1 MIEITGSTRI
11 YGIVA
16 DPVAQVK
23 TPQTMRKVF
32 DRRGTDGVLV
42 PMHVPPAGLRDLVQA
57 LRSMKNF
64 GGMVVTVP
72 HKTSMVGL
80 CDVVTPEARA
90 VGAVNI
96 VRRESDGTFAGDI
109 LDGKGFVEGLSQN
122 GFKLEGLTVLL
133 CGAGGAARAIAFALA
148 QAGIRKLSIHN
159 RTQAAAQQI
168 LHGVKTLYAAV
179 ETELGSEDPSGFD
192 LVVNA
197 TSLGMRAEDPLPLDA
212 SRLVPKQVVAE
223 IIMTPKLTR
232 LLERAQ
238 AKGCRIQYGL
248 PMLECQ
254 IEMMADFMGVAK

>member
-1 MIEITGSTRI
+1 MIEITGNTRL

-32 DRRGTDGVLV
+32 ERRGTDGVLV
-42 PMHVPPAGLRDLVQA
+42 PMHVPPAGLADLVQA
-57 LRSMKNF
+57 IRSMKNF

-72 HKTSMVGL
+72 HKTSMVEL
-80 CDVVTPEARA
+80 CDVVTPEALA

-96 VRRESDGTFAGDI
+96 VRREPDGTLAGDI
-109 LDGKGFVEGLSQN
+109 LDGKGFVEGLRQN
-122 GFKLEGLTVLL
+122 GFKPEGLTVLL

-168 LHGVKTLYAAV
+168 LQGINALYPAV
-179 ETELGSEDPSGFD
+179 ETAPGSEDPTGFD

-212 SRLVPKQVVAE
+212 SRLSALQAVAE
-223 IIMTPKLTR
+223 IIMTPKLTP
-232 LLERAQ
+232 LLEQAQ

>member
-1 MIEITGSTRI
+1 MIEITGNTRL

-32 DRRGTDGVLV
+32 ERRGTDGVLV
-42 PMHVPPAGLRDLVQA
+42 PMHVPPAGLADLVQA
-57 LRSMKNF
+57 IRSMKNF

-72 HKTSMVGL
+72 HKTSMVEL

-96 VRRESDGTFAGDI
+96 VRRESDGTLAGDI
-109 LDGKGFVEGLSQN
+109 LDGKGFVEGLRQN
-122 GFKLEGLTVLL
+122 GFKPEGLTVLL

-159 RTQAAAQQI
+159 RTHSAAQQI
-168 LHGVKTLYAAV
+168 LQGIKSIYPGV
-179 ETELGSEDPSGFD
+179 ETSLGSEDPIGFD

-212 SRLVPKQVVAE
+212 SRLNATQAVAE
-223 IIMTPKLTR
+223 IIMTPKLTP
-232 LLERAQ
+232 LLEQAQ

>member
-1 MIEITGSTRI
+1 MIEITGNTRL

-32 DRRGTDGVLV
+32 ERRGTDGVLV
-42 PMHVPPAGLRDLVQA
+42 PMHVPPAGLADVVQA
-57 LRSMKNF
+57 MRSIQNF

-72 HKTSMVGL
+72 HKTSMVEL

-96 VRRESDGTFAGDI
+96 VRREEDGTLAGDI
-109 LDGKGFVEGLSQN
+109 LDGKGFVEGLRQN
-122 GFKLEGLTVLL
+122 GFKPEGLTVLL
-133 CGAGGAARAIAFALA
+133 CGAGGAARAIAYALA
-148 QAGIRKLSIHN
+148 QVGIRKLSIHN

-168 LHGVKTLYAAV
+168 LLGVKTLYPAV
-179 ETELGSEDPSGFD
+179 ETGLGSEDPAGFD

-197 TSLGMRAEDPLPLDA
+197 TSLGMRAEDPMPLDA
-212 SRLVPKQVVAE
+212 SRLTATQIVAE
-223 IIMTPKLTR
+223 IIMTPKLTP
-232 LLERAQ
+232 LLEQAQ

>member
-1 MIEITGSTRI
+1 MIEITGNTRL

-32 DRRGTDGVLV
+32 ERRGTDGVLV
-42 PMHVPPAGLRDLVQA
+42 PMHVSPAGLADVVQA
-57 LRSMKNF
+57 IRGIKNF

-72 HKTSMVGL
+72 HKTSMVDL

-96 VRRESDGTFAGDI
+96 VRREEDGTLAGDI
-109 LDGKGFVEGLSQN
+109 LDGKGFVEGLRQS
-122 GFKLEGLTVLL
+122 GFKPEGLTVLL
-133 CGAGGAARAIAFALA
+133 CGAGGAARAIAYALA
-148 QAGIRKLSIHN
+148 QAGIGKLSIHN

-168 LHGVKTLYAAV
+168 LQGIKTLYPAV
-179 ETELGSEDPSGFD
+179 ETRLGSEDPAGFD

-197 TSLGMRAEDPLPLDA
+197 TSLGMRAEDPMPLDA
-212 SRLVPKQVVAE
+212 SRLTATQIVAE
-223 IIMTPKLTR
+223 IIMTPKLTP
-232 LLERAQ
+232 LLEQAQ

>member
-1 MIEITGSTRI
+1 MIEITGNTRL

-32 DRRGTDGVLV
+32 ERRGTDGVLV
-42 PMHVPPAGLRDLVQA
+42 PMHVPPAGLADLVQA
-57 LRSMKNF
+57 IRSMKNF

-72 HKTSMVGL
+72 HKTSMVEL

-96 VRRESDGTFAGDI
+96 VRREPDGTLAGDI
-109 LDGKGFVEGLSQN
+109 LDGKGFVEGLRQN
-122 GFKLEGLTVLL
+122 GFKPEGLTVLL

-168 LHGVKTLYAAV
+168 LQGINTLYPAV
-179 ETELGSEDPSGFD
+179 ETGLGSEDPAGFD

-212 SRLVPKQVVAE
+212 SRLTAAQAVAE
-223 IIMTPKLTR
+223 IIMTPKLTP
-232 LLERAQ
+232 LLEQAQ

>member
-57 LRSMKNF
+57 LRSVKNF

-168 LHGVKTLYAAV
+168 LHGVKTLYPAV

-212 SRLVPKQVVAE
+212 SRLVPTQVVAE

-254 IEMMADFMGVAK
+254 IEMMADFMGVEK

>member
-1 MIEITGSTRI
+1 MIEITGNTRL

-32 DRRGTDGVLV
+32 ERRGTDGVLV
-42 PMHVPPAGLRDLVQA
+42 PMHVPPAGLADLVQA
-57 LRSMKNF
+57 IRSMKNF

-72 HKTSMVGL
+72 HKTSMVEL
-80 CDVVTPEARA
+80 CDVVTPEALA

-96 VRRESDGTFAGDI
+96 VRREPDGTLAGDI
-109 LDGKGFVEGLSQN
+109 LDGKGFVEGLRQN
-122 GFKLEGLTVLL
+122 GFKPEGLTVLL

-168 LHGVKTLYAAV
+168 LQGINSLYPAV
-179 ETELGSEDPSGFD
+179 ETALGSEDPTGFD

-212 SRLVPKQVVAE
+212 SRLSAMQAVAE
-223 IIMTPKLTR
+223 IIMTPKLTP
-232 LLERAQ
+232 LLEQAQ

>member
-1 MIEITGSTRI
+1 MIEITGNTRL

-32 DRRGTDGVLV
+32 ERRGTDGVLV
-42 PMHVPPAGLRDLVQA
+42 PIHVPPAGLADVVQA
-57 LRSMKNF
+57 IRSIKNF

-72 HKTSMVGL
+72 HKTSMVEL
-80 CDVVTPEARA
+80 CDVVTAEARA

-96 VRRESDGTFAGDI
+96 VRREPDGTLAGDI
-109 LDGKGFVEGLSQN
+109 LDGKGFVEGLRQN
-122 GFKLEGLTVLL
+122 GFKPEGLTVLL

-168 LHGVKTLYAAV
+168 LQGIKTLHPAV
-179 ETELGSEDPSGFD
+179 ETRLGSEDPTGFD

-212 SRLVPKQVVAE
+212 SRLSATQAVAE
-223 IIMTPKLTR
+223 IIMTPKLTP
-232 LLERAQ
+232 LLEQAQ

>member
-109 LDGKGFVEGLSQN
+109 LDGKGFVEGLRQN

-168 LHGVKTLYAAV
+168 LHGVKTLYPAV

-212 SRLVPKQVVAE
+212 SRLVPTQVVAE
-223 IIMTPKLTR
+223 IIMTPKLTP

-238 AKGCRIQYGL
+238 ARGCRIQYGL

>member
-80 CDVVTPEARA
+80 CDVVTSEARA

-168 LHGVKTLYAAV
+168 LHGVKTLYPAV

>member
-1 MIEITGSTRI
+1 
-11 YGIVA
+11 
-16 DPVAQVK
+16 
-23 TPQTMRKVF
+23 
-32 DRRGTDGVLV
+32 
-42 PMHVPPAGLRDLVQA
+42 MHVPPAGLRDLVQA
-57 LRSMKNF
+57 LRSVKNF

-168 LHGVKTLYAAV
+168 LHGVKTLYPAV

-212 SRLVPKQVVAE
+212 SRLVPTQVVAE

>member
-42 PMHVPPAGLRDLVQA
+42 PMH
-57 LRSMKNF
+57 MKNF

-168 LHGVKTLYAAV
+168 LHGVKTLYPAV
-179 ETELGSEDPSGFD
+179 ETALGSEDPSGFD

>member
-1 MIEITGSTRI
+1 MIEITGNTRL

-32 DRRGTDGVLV
+32 ERRGTDGVLV
-42 PMHVPPAGLRDLVQA
+42 PMHVPPAGLADLVQA
-57 LRSMKNF
+57 IRSMKNF

-72 HKTSMVGL
+72 HKTSMVEL

-96 VRRESDGTFAGDI
+96 VRREPDGMLAGDI
-109 LDGKGFVEGLSQN
+109 LDGKGFVEGLRQN
-122 GFKLEGLTVLL
+122 GFKPEGLTVLL

-168 LHGVKTLYAAV
+168 LQGINTLYPAV
-179 ETELGSEDPSGFD
+179 ETGLGSEDPTGFD

-212 SRLVPKQVVAE
+212 SRLIATQVVAE
-223 IIMTPKLTR
+223 IIMTPKLTA
-232 LLERAQ
+232 LLEQAQ

>member
-1 MIEITGSTRI
+1 MIEITGNTRL

-32 DRRGTDGVLV
+32 ERRGTDGVLV
-42 PMHVPPAGLRDLVQA
+42 PIHVPPAGLADVVQA
-57 LRSMKNF
+57 IRSIKNF

-72 HKTSMVGL
+72 HKTSMVEL
-80 CDVVTPEARA
+80 CDVVTAEARA

-96 VRRESDGTFAGDI
+96 VRREPDGTLAGDI
-109 LDGKGFVEGLSQN
+109 LDGKGFVEGLRQN
-122 GFKLEGLTVLL
+122 GFKPEGLTVLL

-168 LHGVKTLYAAV
+168 LQGIKTLHPAV
-179 ETELGSEDPSGFD
+179 ETRLGSEDPTGFD

-212 SRLVPKQVVAE
+212 SRLSATQAVAE
-223 IIMTPKLTR
+223 IIMTPKLTP
-232 LLERAQ
+232 LLEQAQ

-248 PMLECQ
+248 PMP
-254 IEMMADFMGVAK
+254 

>member
-23 TPQTMRKVF
+23 TPQTMHKVF
-32 DRRGTDGVLV
+32 ERRGTDGVLV
-42 PMHVPPAGLRDLVQA
+42 PIHVPPAGLGDLVQA

-72 HKTSMVGL
+72 HKTSMVGF

-96 VRRESDGTFAGDI
+96 VRRESDGTLAGDI
-109 LDGKGFVEGLSQN
+109 LDGKGFVEGLSQK

-159 RTQAAAQQI
+159 RTQATAQQI
-168 LHGVKTLYAAV
+168 LDGVKTLYPALQ
-179 ETELGSEDPSGFD
+179 TELGSEDPSGFD

-197 TSLGMRAEDPLPLDA
+197 TSLGMRAEDRLPLDA
-212 SRLVPKQVVAE
+212 SRLVPTQVVAE
-223 IIMTPKLTR
+223 IIMTPKLTS
-232 LLERAQ
+232 LLECAQ

>member
-57 LRSMKNF
+57 LRSVKNF

-168 LHGVKTLYAAV
+168 LHGVKTLYPAV

-197 TSLGMRAEDPLPLDA
+197 TSLGMRAEDPLPLDE
-212 SRLVPKQVVAE
+212 SRLVPTQVVAE
-223 IIMTPKLTR
+223 IIMTPKLTG

>member
-23 TPQTMRKVF
+23 TPQTMHKVF
-32 DRRGTDGVLV
+32 ERRGTDGVLV

-80 CDVVTPEARA
+80 CDVVTPAARA

-96 VRRESDGTFAGDI
+96 VRRESDGTLAGDI
-109 LDGKGFVEGLSQN
+109 LDGKGFVEGLSQQ

-148 QAGIRKLSIHN
+148 EAGIRKLSIHN

-168 LHGVKTLYAAV
+168 LHGVKTLYPAV
-179 ETELGSEDPSGFD
+179 ETGLGSEDPSGFD

-212 SRLVPKQVVAE
+212 SRLVPTQVVAE
-223 IIMTPKLTR
+223 IIMTPKLTS

>member
-57 LRSMKNF
+57 LRSVKNF

-168 LHGVKTLYAAV
+168 LHGVKTLYPAV

-212 SRLVPKQVVAE
+212 SRLVPTQVVAE

>member
-1 MIEITGSTRI
+1 MIEITGNTRL

-16 DPVAQVK
+16 DPIAQVK

-32 DRRGTDGVLV
+32 ERRGTDGVLV
-42 PMHVPPAGLRDLVQA
+42 PMHVPPAGLADLVQA
-57 LRSMKNF
+57 IRSMKNF

-72 HKTSMVGL
+72 HKTSMVEL

-96 VRRESDGTFAGDI
+96 VRREPDGRLAGDI
-109 LDGKGFVEGLSQN
+109 LDGKGFVEGLRQN
-122 GFKLEGLTVLL
+122 GFKPEGLTVLL

-168 LHGVKTLYAAV
+168 LQGINTLYPAV
-179 ETELGSEDPSGFD
+179 ETGLGSKDPAGFD

-197 TSLGMRAEDPLPLDA
+197 TSLGMRVEDPLPLDA
-212 SRLVPKQVVAE
+212 SRLSAGQAVAE
-223 IIMTPKLTR
+223 IIMTPKLTP
-232 LLERAQ
+232 LLEQAQ
-238 AKGCRIQYGL
+238 ANGCRIQYGL

>member
-1 MIEITGSTRI
+1 MIDITGNTRL

-32 DRRGTDGVLV
+32 ERRGTDGVLV
-42 PMHVPPAGLRDLVQA
+42 PLHVPPAGLSDLVQA
-57 LRSMKNF
+57 LRSLRNF

-72 HKTSMVGL
+72 HKTSMVEL

-96 VRRESDGTFAGDI
+96 VRRELDGTLAGDI
-109 LDGKGFVEGLSQN
+109 LDGKGFVEGLRQS
-122 GFKLEGLTVLL
+122 GFNPEGLAVFL

-168 LHGVKTLYAAV
+168 LQGIQKLFPNV
-179 ETELGSEDPSGFD
+179 ETALGSQDPAHAD
-192 LVVNA
+192 LVINA
-197 TSLGMRAEDPLPLDA
+197 TSLGMKKGDVFAFDV
-212 SRLVPKQVVAE
+212 SRLQPNQIVAE
-223 IIMTPKLTR
+223 IIMTPALTP
-232 LLERAQ
+232 LLEFAQ
-238 AKGCRIQYGL
+238 ATGCRIQYGL

>member
-168 LHGVKTLYAAV
+168 LHGVKTLYPAV

-212 SRLVPKQVVAE
+212 SRLVPTQVVAE

>member
-1 MIEITGSTRI
+1 MIEITGNTRL

-32 DRRGTDGVLV
+32 ERRGTDGVLV
-42 PMHVPPAGLRDLVQA
+42 PMHVPPAGLADLVRA
-57 LRSMKNF
+57 IRSMKNF

-72 HKTSMVGL
+72 HKTSMVEL

-96 VRRESDGTFAGDI
+96 VRREPDGTLAGDI
-109 LDGKGFVEGLSQN
+109 LDGKGFVEGLRQN
-122 GFKLEGLTVLL
+122 GIKPEGLTVLL

-148 QAGIRKLSIHN
+148 QASIRKLSIHN
-159 RTQAAAQQI
+159 RTQVAAQQI
-168 LHGVKTLYAAV
+168 LQGINTLYPAV
-179 ETELGSEDPSGFD
+179 ETRLGSEDPTGFD

-197 TSLGMRAEDPLPLDA
+197 TSLGMRAEDPIPLDA
-212 SRLVPKQVVAE
+212 SRLAATQVVAE
-223 IIMTPKLTR
+223 IIMTPKLTP
-232 LLERAQ
+232 LLEQAQ

-254 IEMMADFMGVAK
+254 IEMMADFMGVSK

>member
-1 MIEITGSTRI
+1 MIEITGNTRL

-32 DRRGTDGVLV
+32 ERRGTDGVLV
-42 PMHVPPAGLRDLVQA
+42 PMHVPPAGLADLVQA
-57 LRSMKNF
+57 IRSMKNF

-72 HKTSMVGL
+72 HKTSMVEL

-96 VRRESDGTFAGDI
+96 VRREPDGTLAGDI
-109 LDGKGFVEGLSQN
+109 LDGKGFVEGLRQN
-122 GFKLEGLTVLL
+122 GFKPEGLTVLL

-168 LHGVKTLYAAV
+168 LQGINTLYPAV
-179 ETELGSEDPSGFD
+179 ETGLGSEDPAGFD

-212 SRLVPKQVVAE
+212 SRLAATQAVAE
-223 IIMTPKLTR
+223 IIMTPKLTP
-232 LLERAQ
+232 LLEQAL

>member
-168 LHGVKTLYAAV
+168 LHGVKTLYPAV

>member
-159 RTQAAAQQI
+159 RTHAAAQQI
-168 LHGVKTLYAAV
+168 LHGVKTLYPAV